1 MCTSL
6 YRLRVE
12 GLYSYPGGMG
22 CPETNEGRILCEDD
36 IIRGYMNLT

>member
-6 YRLRVE
+6 YRGRFD
-12 GLYSYPGGMG
+12 LYPYPGGMG
-22 CPETNEGRILCEDD
+22 CPETNEGRILCKDD